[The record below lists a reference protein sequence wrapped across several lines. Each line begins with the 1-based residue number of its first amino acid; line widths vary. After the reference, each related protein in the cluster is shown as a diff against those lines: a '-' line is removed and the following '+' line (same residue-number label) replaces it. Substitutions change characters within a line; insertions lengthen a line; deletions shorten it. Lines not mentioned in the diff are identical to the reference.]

1 LTDARTERSVQSG
14 AGAGGPM
21 HDVRH
26 VSVSIA
32 RRPGEVYEFASDPRN
47 LPAWAAGLARSEVRQ
62 DGDAWVADAPFGKVR
77 VRFAERNPFGVMDHD
92 VTLPSGATVHN
103 AMRVVPNGEG
113 SEFIF
118 TLIRRPG
125 MSDAEFARDQE
136 AVEAD
141 LETLKALLERTRP

>member
-1 LTDARTERSVQSG
+1 
-14 AGAGGPM
+14 M
-21 HDVRH
+21 HDVQH

-32 RRPGEVYEFASDPRN
+32 RRPDEVYEFASDPSN
-47 LPAWAAGLARSEVRQ
+47 LPRWAAGLARTEVRQ

-77 VRFAERNPFGVMDHD
+77 VRFAERNALGVMDHD
-92 VTLPSGATVHN
+92 VTLESGVSVHN
-103 AMRVVPNGEG
+103 AMRVVPNGDG

-125 MSDAEFARDQE
+125 MSDTHFARDKA

-141 LETLKALLERTRP
+141 LKTLKDLLERKRP